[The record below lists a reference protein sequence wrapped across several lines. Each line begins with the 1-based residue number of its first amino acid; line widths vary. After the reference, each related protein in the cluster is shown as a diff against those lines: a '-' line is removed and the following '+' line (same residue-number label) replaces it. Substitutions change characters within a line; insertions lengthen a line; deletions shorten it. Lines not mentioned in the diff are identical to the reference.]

1 MDIGKLGEDLACK
14 FLEKKGF
21 HVKTR
26 NYRRIFGELD
36 IVVEKKGT
44 VHFVEVK
51 ALSRETGERALFK
64 PEDAVGY
71 RKQKRLKRAIQGY
84 LREYPISHETEWQFD
99 IIAVYIDVGKKTAN
113 IRFLEYF
120 VL

>member
-21 HVKTR
+21 HMKTR

-36 IVVEKKGT
+36 IVAEKKDKI
-44 VHFVEVK
+44 HFVEVK
-51 ALSRETGERALFK
+51 AVSYETGKNTPFK

-71 RKQKRLKRAIQGY
+71 RKQKRLKRAIHGY
-84 LREYPISHETEWQFD
+84 LREYPVSYETEWQFD
-99 IIAVYIDVGKKTAN
+99 IIAVYVDTEKKTAK
-113 IRFLEYF
+113 IRFLENL